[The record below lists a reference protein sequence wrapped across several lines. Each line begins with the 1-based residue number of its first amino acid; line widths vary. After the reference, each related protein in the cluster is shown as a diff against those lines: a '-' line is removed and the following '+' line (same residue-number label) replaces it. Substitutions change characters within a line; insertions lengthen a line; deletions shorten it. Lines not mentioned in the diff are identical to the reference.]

1 MNLELEIHMD
11 TNTVRNDYLEVKYN
25 KMQIF
30 KRSYQSYGLIGILML
45 ILFFIQIFILSIL
58 FMNCIIGNPNN
69 EIKDFIYQPDIKKII
84 NHKQIFIIGKLDDKN
99 LNLLKFYLPHYRLI
113 KKEQIP
119 KIKTIYGIINDRDL
133 KKFNDSIRTEF
144 INLKEF
150 KDINLI
156 KIN

>member
-1 MNLELEIHMD
+1 MN
-11 TNTVRNDYLEVKYN
+11 
-25 KMQIF
+25 
-30 KRSYQSYGLIGILML
+30 G
-45 ILFFIQIFILSIL
+45 
-58 FMNCIIGNPNN
+58 IIGNPNN

-113 KKEQIP
+113 KKEKIP
-119 KIKTIYGIINDRDL
+119 KKEKIYGIINDKDMKQL
-133 KKFNDSIRTEF
+133 NDSVRNEF
-144 INLKEF
+144 IKLKEY